1 MWFNAIANLILLLLE
16 YWVSKAPQRE
26 QRNEDK
32 KRTDVLHR
40 DVAAVTERIDR
51 LLKKARDS
59 SASRV

>member
-32 KRTDVLHR
+32 KRTDVLHH
-40 DVAAVTERIDR
+40 DVDAVTERIDR

-59 SASRV
+59 RATRV